1 MNGNNLRSINNLP
14 IKLRQM
20 FLNGNEAKL
29 SPFVS
34 DSENCQFSFEA
45 KDINGVRTALY
56 KILKEH
62 MEAKLVFSDI
72 TKGFLLKS
80 YNFEREAK
88 DIYNEYNTALYKIS
102 GVTISSRSEE
112 SLAKVIE
119 VLAYYFEIKK
129 SRNDSNHA
137 RIEESSQFSTSSEI
151 KSAINRTINLIRE
164 LNE

>member
-1 MNGNNLRSINNLP
+1 MLAEKLNCLKEELLSKIFAEITSYKFVPVKDTSSRAQEIISFLIAISMNGNNLRSINNLP

-34 DSENCQFSFEA
+34 DSKNCQFSFEA

-72 TKGFLLKS
+72 TKGFLLILH
-80 YNFEREAK
+80 YIIFQ
-88 DIYNEYNTALYKIS
+88 ALLFL
-102 GVTISSRSEE
+102 
-112 SLAKVIE
+112 LA
-119 VLAYYFEIKK
+119 L
-129 SRNDSNHA
+129 RNP
-137 RIEESSQFSTSSEI
+137 
-151 KSAINRTINLIRE
+151 
-164 LNE
+164 